1 MAASEEDFK
10 LGFLATI
17 ALPGGGFVGG
27 LLVTNR
33 HGRPLEF
40 QCTTPVRPTRSQEIL
55 FGDSLKP
62 YLLGEVIA
70 ETLIRKATVKPD
82 IVLTEDDAVLEVRS
96 HIDRPAGLVFEAPG
110 EDGESIR
117 VGRQRLRFHDGH
129 RHDRDVV
136 SERAKA
142 IHEAVDMTEP
152 FRRVR
157 EALEETAKAGAAR

>member
-1 MAASEEDFK
+1 MAAADDDFK
-10 LGFLATI
+10 LGFLSTV

-40 QCTTPVRPTRSQEIL
+40 QCTTPVKPTKSQEIL
-55 FGDSLKP
+55 FGEMLQP

-70 ETLIRKATVKPD
+70 ETLVRKAAVKPD

-96 HIDRPAGLVFEAPG
+96 HIDKPAGLVFESPAQ
-110 EDGESIR
+110 DADSIQ

-129 RHDRDVV
+129 RSDRDLV
-136 SERAKA
+136 SDRAAA
-142 IHEAVDMTEP
+142 IHAAVDMTEP

-157 EALEETAKAGAAR
+157 EALEETAKASATR